1 MRDSEYGSP
10 PPELELRKDWPGLD
24 EAGRRAGP
32 DVDHTQIR
40 KIAQALRSELAALKG
55 GAPAS
60 MSATWSGPGTL
71 GEISGLGNVGPA
83 ETGTW
88 ETADYFGQNVAQG
101 YTVLNGKYQA
111 FAEQY
116 EALVVA
122 IEKAVENYEKGH
134 DASSA

>member
-1 MRDSEYGSP
+1 MVPARSARSRD
-10 PPELELRKDWPGLD
+10 
-24 EAGRRAGP
+24 
-32 DVDHTQIR
+32 
-40 KIAQALRSELAALKG
+40 
-55 GAPAS
+55 
-60 MSATWSGPGTL
+60 SATW
-71 GEISGLGNVGPA
+71 VPA

-88 ETADYFGQNVAQG
+88 ETADYFGQNVTQA